1 MTKDN
6 VTGKN
11 KDFYDLGK
19 KIFDRLNPQEI
30 TVKQNGKVILDFIM
44 SETELKIAAK
54 LGLTKE
60 NYIKEK
66 VKSQLK
72 ENSTS
77 ERNIQTSDSK
87 SAESAQP

>member
-1 MTKDN
+1 M
-6 VTGKN
+6 N
-11 KDFYDLGK
+11 K
-19 KIFDRLNPQEI
+19 EI
-30 TVKQNGKVILDFIM
+30 TVKQNGKVILEFIM